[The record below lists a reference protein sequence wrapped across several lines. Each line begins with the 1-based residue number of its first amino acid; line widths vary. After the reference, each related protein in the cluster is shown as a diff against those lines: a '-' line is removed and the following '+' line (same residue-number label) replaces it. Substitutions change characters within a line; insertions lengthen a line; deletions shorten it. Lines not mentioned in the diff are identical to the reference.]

1 MPNEKKIIEGLK
13 LVKKTGVRDIPP
25 VDANVYPYM
34 MEMNC
39 SPPEFMDVTFVL
51 LYGGSEEVFV
61 RADALEKIY
70 QFITLNN
77 FRQHPRL
84 RYIEIT
90 HGKEVI
96 ERFEGRMSATP
107 TKKPEAKSEGPYR

>member
-1 MPNEKKIIEGLK
+1 MPKEKKIIEGLK
-13 LVKKTGVRDIPP
+13 LVKKTGVRDLPP
-25 VDANVYPYM
+25 VDATEYPFM

-51 LYGGSEEVFV
+51 LYGGSEEIFV
-61 RADALEKIY
+61 RADDVQKIY

-77 FRQHPRL
+77 FRNHPRL

-90 HGKEVI
+90 KSKEVI
-96 ERFEGRMSATP
+96 ERFEGRMSANP
-107 TKKPEAKSEGPYR
+107 SKIEGRAEGPYR